1 LAPEAVPII
10 AFVTAYDQF
19 ALKAFDVHAIDY
31 LLKPFDRERFERTL
45 ARAKQQIALEKR
57 EEVNGALLRILSEQS
72 ARPQPVK
79 RILVKSGDK
88 AIFVRPDEI
97 SWIEAQGN
105 YVALHAGAKSFL
117 LRQTINTLERQL
129 DPAEFQR
136 IQRSAIVNLDA
147 IREMHPAGRGE
158 YEIVLKD
165 GVTLKLSHTYRE
177 SFLRFASGVL

>member
-1 LAPEAVPII
+1 
-10 AFVTAYDQF
+10 
-19 ALKAFDVHAIDY
+19 
-31 LLKPFDRERFERTL
+31 
-45 ARAKQQIALEKR
+45 
-57 EEVNGALLRILSEQS
+57 
-72 ARPQPVK
+72 
-79 RILVKSGDK
+79 
-88 AIFVRPDEI
+88 
-97 SWIEAQGN
+97 
-105 YVALHAGAKSFL
+105 

-147 IREMHPAGRGE
+147 IREMHPAGRGG